1 MTLSSKA
8 LAEDPPP
15 WKLLNS
21 PIALPKM
28 MVISGRVA
36 PEPMEA
42 NSETAFRSRPRES
55 AYWKMRFH
63 ISATPGAMWL
73 PTY

>member
-8 LAEDPPP
+8 LADDALP

-28 MVISGRVA
+28 MDISGRVA

-42 NSETAFRSRPRES
+42 KSEIIFRNQPMES
-55 AYWKMRFH
+55 AY
-63 ISATPGAMWL
+63 
-73 PTY
+73 

>member
-1 MTLSSKA
+1 MTLSSKP

-28 MVISGRVA
+28 IVISGRVA
-36 PEPMEA
+36 PEPIEA
-42 NSETAFRSRPRES
+42 NSETALRSQPTES

-63 ISATPGAMWL
+63 ISAAPGVI
-73 PTY
+73 

>member
-8 LAEDPPP
+8 LADDPPP

-36 PEPMEA
+36 PEPMAAKSEA
-42 NSETAFRSRPRES
+42 VFNNQPRES
-55 AYWKMRFH
+55 AYWKIRFH
-63 ISATPGAMWL
+63 MSAAPRAM
-73 PTY
+73 

>member
-1 MTLSSKA
+1 MSSNPFVK
-8 LAEDPPP
+8 DPPP

-28 MVISGRVA
+28 IVISGRIA

-42 NSETAFRSRPRES
+42 KSEITFRSHPKES
-55 AYWKMRFH
+55 VNWKMRFH
-63 ISATPGAMWL
+63 ISAAPGL
-73 PTY
+73 T